1 MSNVERIINNQ
12 TFQWDSEK
20 ALLNWKKHTVNFED
34 AALVFADENR
44 IERFDS
50 EHSDDEDRYITI
62 GKVESVLFVIIY
74 TERGEITRLISARRA
89 TAKERGI
96 IMLVT
101 KVIDL
106 NAPLTSEQLER
117 LKLLENM
124 TDDDIVFDEDCP
136 PQTDEQLKLF
146 QRVNPRRKDKA
157 VG

>member
-1 MSNVERIINNQ
+1 MSNVEYQSGDLI
-12 TFQWDSEK
+12 FEWDSEK

-62 GKVESVLFVIIY
+62 GKVESVLFVIY

-106 NAPLTSEQLER
+106 NAPLTPEQLER

-124 TDDDIVFDEDCP
+124 TEDDIVFDEDCP